1 MTKAALFDA
10 SERIFWTAVT
20 AFFGVLAAS
29 PVFDNLGIG
38 WVDALKLAG
47 FAALASVV
55 KQVLAIAA
63 TQNGTPQLGVTTYEN
78 NPDTA
83 VVGPTGSGS

>member
-1 MTKAALFDA
+1 MSKAALFDA
-10 SERIFWTAVT
+10 AERIFWTAVT

-38 WVDALKLAG
+38 WQDALKLAG
-47 FAALASVV
+47 FAALASVI

-78 NPDTA
+78 SPDSA
-83 VVGPTGSGS
+83 VVGPAGGGQ

>member
-1 MTKAALFDA
+1 MSKAALFDA
-10 SERIFWTAVT
+10 LERIFWTAVT

-29 PVFDNLGIG
+29 PVFDNIGIG
-38 WVDALKLAG
+38 WQDALKLAG

-63 TQNGTPQLGVTTYEN
+63 TQNSTPQLGVNTYDN
-78 NPDTA
+78 KPDSE
-83 VVGPTGSGS
+83 VSVPT